1 MGNDFST
8 NEIIVIIIVGFILV
22 FLFYFLVYSIRLP
35 SFGKRAK
42 KQKSGPEE
50 GRAGDPQTCPVCS
63 AKLNEGQLV
72 SSAAFPAAKGSND
85 RLMHIRGCTYCLLG
99 DRERTC
105 PVCLISITTEEHLVS
120 RLFDRSPELSMGRFT
135 KHYNE
140 RSTQRSHVHIVGCS
154 KCKGPRSGR
163 PS

>member
-1 MGNDFST
+1 MGNTLST
-8 NEIIVIIIVGFILV
+8 NEIIVIVTVGIILV

-35 SFGKRAK
+35 SFGRRK
-42 KQKSGPEE
+42 KPEKTGPEE

-85 RLMHIRGCTYCLLG
+85 RLMHIRGCTHCIFG
-99 DRERTC
+99 DRERQC
-105 PVCLISITTEEHLVS
+105 PVCLSSITTKEHLVS
-120 RLFDRSPELSMGRFT
+120 RLFDRLPAGPIGRTMGI
-135 KHYNE
+135 
-140 RSTQRSHVHIVGCS
+140 SSGRSHVHIVGCS
-154 KCKGPRSGR
+154 ICRGPRSGR